1 MNRLNKFITNALL
14 LLLPAANISNI
25 DICPRY
31 HPFMVLL
38 YHFEKIHIFLCH
50 FICCAEAVVLLL
62 HLVVSDD
69 GQRSLGLNL

>member
-1 MNRLNKFITNALL
+1 
-14 LLLPAANISNI
+14 
-25 DICPRY
+25 
-31 HPFMVLL
+31 MVLL

-50 FICCAEAVVLLL
+50 FICCVEAVVLLL